1 MRPIQYRQANICLK
15 QNSIP
20 MRRIST
26 LLLLWVCLIFYS
38 PAFTQSNKAIKFD
51 GTTTYVTTSAN
62 SLIGFNPN
70 AFTVE
75 FWAYVP
81 VLATDGPHEFM
92 SQGSLGSFAFYIG
105 YDGANGGHLQA
116 GDTWTDVGIAM
127 PAAQWV
133 HLALAFDAVQ
143 DTAAF
148 YVNGVEVA
156 DLNGYFILNGSGNF
170 QMGAQT
176 DGTGLLNGT
185 MDQVKVWNTVRTTA
199 QIKGDMYGTIDV
211 SSPDLEAYYAMDE
224 GTSTTV
230 GNTSTISGLNGT
242 LVGAPSAAWVSSPVQ
257 YSAGNGISLDGTGA
271 PSTYSQVAIANP
283 GGLYDI
289 SAGTVEFWVY
299 PSSLPGTST
308 VLANRGAGGVR
319 YSFDITS
326 SSIQVTNGSGSHSIP
341 YSFITGDWYHL
352 AFVNDGTQSTVYVN
366 GVNTGTITGGFGGSV
381 TGQPLTIGVAK
392 NSGTD
397 IQPFTGAVDEVRI
410 WSSQR
415 TQTEINTSM
424 GTSLTGA
431 ETNLLGLFSFNQGL
445 TDGNN
450 TGLITAVDNTPFS
463 NHGTLTNFALSGANS
478 NFIIS
483 NLIAGPGS
491 LPVILDK
498 FTATR
503 QGNQALLRWQTE
515 QEQNS
520 RDFDIE
526 RSPDG
531 ISFTTIGSVPAAGNS
546 NSTLQYSFTDPA
558 PDSKDYYR
566 LRQVDL
572 DGKFTFSSVRLLTF
586 PPAAGKLV
594 WYPTGNRSVE
604 VYWLQGNEERYTLT
618 DMNGRILREGQ
629 LSAGKAAISGYPSGL
644 YIVNVITASGQM
656 ATVRILLP

>member
-1 MRPIQYRQANICLK
+1 
-15 QNSIP
+15 
-20 MRRIST
+20 MRRRST
-26 LLLLWVCLIFYS
+26 LLLLWVCLVFS
-38 PAFTQSNKAIKFD
+38 FPAFAQSNKAIKFD
-51 GTTTYVTTSAN
+51 GTGTYVTTNAN
-62 SLIGFNPN
+62 SLVGFNPN

-116 GDTWTDVGIAM
+116 GDAWTDVGVAM

-156 DLNGYFILNGSGNF
+156 DLNGYLIISGSGNF

-176 DGTGLLNGT
+176 DGTEKLNGT
-185 MDQVKVWNTVRTTA
+185 MDQVKVWNTLRTTA
-199 QIKGDMYGTIDV
+199 QIKGDMYGPIDV

-230 GNTSTISGLNGT
+230 GNSSSVSGLNGT
-242 LVGAPSAAWVSSPVQ
+242 LVGTPSTAWVSSPVQ
-257 YSAGNGISLDGTGA
+257 FTATNGITLDGTGS

-289 SAGTVEFWVY
+289 SSGTVEFWVL
-299 PSSLPGTST
+299 PSALPGTST
-308 VLANRGAGGVR
+308 VLGNRGPGGVR
-319 YSFDITS
+319 YSFDIS
-326 SSIQVTNGSGSHSIP
+326 STSIQVTNGSGSNSIP
-341 YSFITGDWYHL
+341 FSFITGDWYHL
-352 AFVNDGTQSTVYVN
+352 AFVNDGGQSTVYVN
-366 GVNTGTITGGFGGSV
+366 GVNTGTITGGFGGAGAP
-381 TGQPLTIGVAK
+381 TNQPMTIGVAK
-392 NSGTD
+392 NSGAD
-397 IQPFTGAVDEVRI
+397 NQSFTGAVDEVRI

-415 TQTEINTSM
+415 SQAEINASM
-424 GTSLTGA
+424 GTSLTGS
-431 ETNLLGLFSFNQGL
+431 ESNLLGLFSFNQGIAGG
-445 TDGNN
+445 DN
-450 TGLITAVDNTPFS
+450 TGLITAVDNTAFS
-463 NHGTLTNFALSGANS
+463 NHGTLTNFALTGNAS
-478 NFIIS
+478 NFSVS
-483 NLIAGPGS
+483 NLTAGPPAT

-503 QGNQALLRWQTE
+503 QGSQALLRWQTE

-520 RDFDIE
+520 RDFNIE

-531 ISFTTIGSVPAAGNS
+531 TSFTTIGSVMAAGNS
-546 NSTLQYSFTDPA
+546 NSTLQYSFIDPA
-558 PDSKDYYR
+558 PGSKDYYR
-566 LRQVDL
+566 LQQVDL
-572 DGKFTFSSVRLLTF
+572 DGKFTYSSVQLLTF
-586 PPAAGKLV
+586 PPAAGKLI

-604 VYWLQGNEERYTLT
+604 VYWLQGNEEKYTLT

-629 LSAGKAAISGYPSGL
+629 LSGGKTAISGYPSGL
-644 YIVNVITASGQM
+644 YIVNVITASGQL
-656 ATVRILLP
+656 ATTKIMLQ